1 MGRTFFWLFWPDIC
15 VTSQNSGP
23 SEHFQKLNGTSNQG
37 SLKVYAQNL
46 IFRHHRKEQIRC
58 NAHLVGNYFLI
69 WILKVLKKANCC
81 ISCINWLG
89 WIPTV
94 PICSAG
100 PGFSEKKREREKEKD
115 HTFTRASTWW
125 HGWLTAL
132 LHSSSNSSIKIFM
145 SLSVRRLL
153 TYVTYPS
160 RDPTAALYKDHLKMD
175 RTLHTIWFL

>member
-1 MGRTFFWLFWPDIC
+1 M
-15 VTSQNSGP
+15 
-23 SEHFQKLNGTSNQG
+23 
-37 SLKVYAQNL
+37 
-46 IFRHHRKEQIRC
+46 
-58 NAHLVGNYFLI
+58 
-69 WILKVLKKANCC
+69 KKPNCC
-81 ISCINWLG
+81 ISCMNWLG
-89 WIPTV
+89 WITTL

-100 PGFSEKKREREKEKD
+100 PVFSERKREKEKGKD

-175 RTLHTIWFL
+175 GTIHTIWFFELWKDCYLSKVPFLGRTFWLDFFDHNFFFLWF

>member
-1 MGRTFFWLFWPDIC
+1 MAWYLCPFSD
-15 VTSQNSGP
+15 
-23 SEHFQKLNGTSNQG
+23 
-37 SLKVYAQNL
+37 
-46 IFRHHRKEQIRC
+46 FRHGGTFSKVGWDKQSKFPENVFPKFDC

-69 WILKVLKKANCC
+69 WSLKFKKKAICC
-81 ISCINWLG
+81 ISCKNWLG

-94 PICSAG
+94 PICSTG

-153 TYVTYPS
+153 TYVTLE
-160 RDPTAALYKDHLKMD
+160 R
-175 RTLHTIWFL
+175 RTPAGTPLLHYTRTS

>member
-1 MGRTFFWLFWPDIC
+1 M
-15 VTSQNSGP
+15 
-23 SEHFQKLNGTSNQG
+23 
-37 SLKVYAQNL
+37 
-46 IFRHHRKEQIRC
+46 
-58 NAHLVGNYFLI
+58 
-69 WILKVLKKANCC
+69 KKANCC

-100 PGFSEKKREREKEKD
+100 PGFSEKKREKEKEKD

-175 RTLHTIWFL
+175 GTLHTIWFFEPQLRKDLGSTFWVDFFDHNFFLWF